1 MALSTFMGLE
11 TNLRGLL
18 AQQQALDVT
27 SHNIA
32 NASTPGY
39 SRQVAVL
46 VASPAYAMPGVS
58 TAPAGAGQLG
68 TGVDVA
74 SYQRMRDSF
83 LDVQYRAQSMLQG
96 QAQTTEDGLQQV
108 QLAFNEPT
116 DSGISS
122 LLSNYWGAWQNLS
135 NNPEDM
141 GTRQALAQSAASLAD
156 GFTSLSS
163 QLSTLQT
170 QTGQNVG
177 DTLTEVNSYGSS
189 DRHSSTSRS
198 ARRRSTGTPPTTCS
212 TSATSCSTS
221 SLPSGTSRRRAGAN
235 GSVEVS
241 FGGASLVTDGT
252 SSTLAESD
260 LTGLT
265 SGNLEG
271 LITLRDTTIPGYQA
285 QLNTIASTLITQ
297 TNAQSAAGFDLN
309 GNTGG
314 AFFTGTDASN
324 IAVNPAIVSNPSLIA
339 ASATGAVGD
348 AGNALAIADMQNT
361 NVIGS
366 STIDSAYTQLVT
378 QVGSDVQQATNQ
390 VDTTTSLVNA
400 LQNQR
405 QSVSGVE
412 PRRGDDESH
421 HLSARLSGIS
431 PRAER
436 DRRHARSADQP
447 HREGRAVTERITQNM
462 MNQTLL
468 YDLQNVT
475 TQLSTSEQELSSGYK
490 LNQPSDDPYGTSQA
504 LKLRAD
510 LASNQQY
517 QSNVNDANSWQ
528 TVADT
533 ALGDIG
539 DSIERARDLVIQGAN
554 DTNDASDRAAI
565 VTELTS
571 SSTRSRPTRTRSRAA
586 STSSPAR
593 RRPPSRTSSAPTTR
607 TRATPARST
616 ARSAWA
622 CRCAVNQPGSSIIGD
637 SSSGLLSHASHDRQ
651 RPQLRQ
657 HERAQHHRPD
667 RARLGQRHVAE
678 RAARRWARCRTG
690 SPPPP
695 TGCSRPSSRR
705 RSSCPTRRTP
715 T

>member
-1 MALSTFMGLE
+1 MGLE

-163 QLSTLQT
+163 QLTTLQS

-177 DTLTEVNSYGSS
+177 DTLTEVNSYGTQIAQLNVAISKEEVNGDTPNDLLDQRDELLDKLS
-189 DRHSSTSRS
+189 AIGNVST
-198 ARRRSTGTPPTTCS
+198 T
-212 TSATSCSTS
+212 
-221 SLPSGTSRRRAGAN
+221 AGAN
-235 GSVEVS
+235 GSIEVS

-309 GNTGG
+309 GNTGA

-324 IAVNPAIVSNPSLIA
+324 IAVNPAIITNPSLIA

-405 QSVSGVE
+405 QSVSGVSLDE
-412 PRRGDDESH
+412 EMTNLITYQRGYQASARA
-421 HLSARLSGIS
+421 LSAIDDML
-431 PRAER
+431 
-436 DRRHARSADQP
+436 DQL
-447 HREGRAVTERITQNM
+447 IN
-462 MNQTLL
+462 
-468 YDLQNVT
+468 
-475 TQLSTSEQELSSGYK
+475 
-490 LNQPSDDPYGTSQA
+490 
-504 LKLRAD
+504 
-510 LASNQQY
+510 
-517 QSNVNDANSWQ
+517 
-528 TVADT
+528 
-533 ALGDIG
+533 
-539 DSIERARDLVIQGAN
+539 
-554 DTNDASDRAAI
+554 
-565 VTELTS
+565 
-571 SSTRSRPTRTRSRAA
+571 
-586 STSSPAR
+586 
-593 RRPPSRTSSAPTTR
+593 
-607 TRATPARST
+607 
-616 ARSAWA
+616 
-622 CRCAVNQPGSSIIGD
+622 
-637 SSSGLLSHASHDRQ
+637 
-651 RPQLRQ
+651 
-657 HERAQHHRPD
+657 
-667 RARLGQRHVAE
+667 
-678 RAARRWARCRTG
+678 RTG
-690 SPPPP
+690 RV
-695 TGCSRPSSRR
+695 GL
-705 RSSCPTRRTP
+705 
-715 T
+715 

>member
-1 MALSTFMGLE
+1 VALSTFMGLE

-116 DSGISS
+116 DSGLSS

-163 QLSTLQT
+163 QLSTLQS
-170 QTGQNVG
+170 QTGQNVS
-177 DTLTEVNSYGSS
+177 DTLTEVNSYGAQVAQLNVAISKEEVNGDTPNDLLDQRDELLDKLS
-189 DRHSSTSRS
+189 AIGNVST
-198 ARRRSTGTPPTTCS
+198 TP
-212 TSATSCSTS
+212 
-221 SLPSGTSRRRAGAN
+221 GAN
-235 GSVEVS
+235 GSIEVS
-241 FGGASLVTDGT
+241 FGGASLVTDGS
-252 SSTLAESD
+252 SSTLGESD

-271 LITLRDTTIPGYQA
+271 LITLRDTTIPGYQS
-285 QLNTIASTLITQ
+285 QLNTIASTLISK
-297 TNAQSAAGFDLN
+297 TNAQSTAGFDLN

-314 AFFTGTDASN
+314 AFFTGTGASD
-324 IAVNPAIVSNPSLIA
+324 IAVNPAIISNPSLIA

-348 AGNALAIADMQNT
+348 AGNALAIADMQST

-405 QSVSGVE
+405 QSVSGVSLDE
-412 PRRGDDESH
+412 EMTNLITFQRGYQASARA
-421 HLSARLSGIS
+421 LSAIDDML
-431 PRAER
+431 
-436 DRRHARSADQP
+436 DQL
-447 HREGRAVTERITQNM
+447 IN
-462 MNQTLL
+462 
-468 YDLQNVT
+468 
-475 TQLSTSEQELSSGYK
+475 
-490 LNQPSDDPYGTSQA
+490 
-504 LKLRAD
+504 
-510 LASNQQY
+510 
-517 QSNVNDANSWQ
+517 
-528 TVADT
+528 
-533 ALGDIG
+533 
-539 DSIERARDLVIQGAN
+539 
-554 DTNDASDRAAI
+554 
-565 VTELTS
+565 
-571 SSTRSRPTRTRSRAA
+571 
-586 STSSPAR
+586 
-593 RRPPSRTSSAPTTR
+593 
-607 TRATPARST
+607 
-616 ARSAWA
+616 
-622 CRCAVNQPGSSIIGD
+622 
-637 SSSGLLSHASHDRQ
+637 
-651 RPQLRQ
+651 
-657 HERAQHHRPD
+657 
-667 RARLGQRHVAE
+667 
-678 RAARRWARCRTG
+678 RTG
-690 SPPPP
+690 KV
-695 TGCSRPSSRR
+695 GL
-705 RSSCPTRRTP
+705 
-715 T
+715 